1 MRILTLIQTLVQAA
15 ICAGSFL
22 SRRMPTVVRKPAERE
37 VEGQC
42 MIRAE
47 SQGVAYFVVVEDT
60 LRISEIFCKRHFK
73 LLRPVTRNGVRSFE
87 GHDSGDFIRAKGHN
101 TDVLME
107 KLGVADDEE
116 LHRKMKKEAD
126 PQRKCKIG
134 VNYINRKGREGG
146 HFGGLYPNQPLL
158 KFLCDEVKNM
168 PTAANDVVVEDR

>member
-22 SRRMPTVVRKPAERE
+22 SRRMPTVVRRPAERE

-42 MIRAE
+42 MIRAD
-47 SQGVAYFVVVEDT
+47 SQGVAYFVVVEDR

-73 LLRPVTRNGVRSFE
+73 LSRPVTRDGVRSFE
-87 GHDSGDFIRAKGHN
+87 GHDSGDFIRAKGHD

-107 KLGVADDEE
+107 EPEVTDDED

-146 HFGGLYPNQPLL
+146 HFGGLDPNQV
-158 KFLCDEVKNM
+158 FM
-168 PTAANDVVVEDR
+168 